1 MSANVQNEGSGRR
14 GENSP
19 PPHRGN
25 LPRNVDL
32 SPWMNSASRTEHNLK
47 GESHIAKFQKY

>member
-47 GESHIAKFQKY
+47 GESHIAKF